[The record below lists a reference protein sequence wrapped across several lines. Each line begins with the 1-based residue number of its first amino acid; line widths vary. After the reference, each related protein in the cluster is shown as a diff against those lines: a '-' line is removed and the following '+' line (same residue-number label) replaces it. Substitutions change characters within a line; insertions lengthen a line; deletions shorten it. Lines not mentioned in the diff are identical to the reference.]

1 MMIQSKVL
9 TFITHRLEIIHTDV
23 CLSLRVFVCVK
34 LCLLNRWTFR
44 IDDFSNHSVFH
55 PIWQQIWYY
64 DEIALGRNQ
73 QLRCAVF
80 IQCNFGVN

>member
-23 CLSLRVFVCVK
+23 CLSLQVFVCVK

-44 IDDFSNHSVFH
+44 IDYFSKQSVFH
-55 PIWQQIWYY
+55 PIWQQIWCHG
-64 DEIALGRNQ
+64 EIALLGYQ
-73 QLRCAVF
+73 QLLSTVDSSC
-80 IQCNFGVN
+80 